1 MLNNELNQ
9 AQDFASSIRRKV
21 TATGALD
28 ELKVDPFF
36 EEDPAAA
43 KIVEFALKRRKNLFI
58 VGPTGCGKSSLV
70 INIMARLKERAEI
83 FNCNGETSIDEL
95 IAKQWLENGATV
107 VKHGSA
113 LRCYKEGKILLME
126 EVDFAASD
134 MLAAMHRIMELN
146 QQFYVCNIGPQE
158 VITKHGSFAVIAT
171 ANTIGC
177 GEDTFMYSGTKP
189 LNQAFMNRFSLTV
202 KMGYLSPDKEIK
214 VLKAKTGIN
223 EKVAELLV
231 NTANDVRDASDPTRV
246 SGSPGSQSIAAVIST
261 RDLLEWADAIVG
273 MNMTPKEAAQYA
285 FLNRIND
292 TDRDTIET
300 FISNRCA

>member
-1 MLNNELNQ
+1 MLNAELNKV
-9 AQDFASSIRRKV
+9 QDFAASIRKKV

-36 EEDPAAA
+36 EEDPVAAR
-43 KIVEFALKRRKNLFI
+43 IVEFAIKRRKNLFV

-70 INIMARLKERAEI
+70 INVMARMKERAEI

-95 IAKQWLENGATV
+95 VAKQWLEGGATV
-107 VKHGSA
+107 VKYGAA
-113 LRCYKEGKILLME
+113 LRAYKEGKLLLLE

-134 MLAAMHRIMELN
+134 MLASMHRIMELN

-158 VITKHGSFAVIAT
+158 VIPKHQAFAVIST

-177 GEDTFMYSGTKP
+177 GEDTFMYNGTKP

-202 KMGYLSPDKEIK
+202 KMGYLESHKEVR
-214 VLKAKTGIN
+214 VLMAKTGIQ
-223 EKVAELLV
+223 EAVAKVLV
-231 NTANDVRDASDPTRV
+231 FTANDVRDAADPTRV
-246 SGSPGSQSIAAVIST
+246 SGTPGSQSIAATIST

-273 MNMTPKEAAQYA
+273 MQMTPMEAAQYA

-292 TDRDTIET
+292 TDRDIIDT
-300 FISNRCA
+300 FIKNRCV

>member
-1 MLNNELNQ
+1 MIHNELNS
-9 AQDFASSIRRKV
+9 AQDFAASIRKKV
-21 TATGALD
+21 MATGQLD

-43 KIVEFALKRRKNLFI
+43 KIVEFALKRRKNLFV

-70 INIMARLKERAEI
+70 INVMARLKERAEI

-95 IAKQWLENGATV
+95 IAKQWLEGGATV
-107 VKHGSA
+107 VKLGSL
-113 LRCYKEGKILLME
+113 LRCYKDGKVLLFE
-126 EVDFAASD
+126 EVDLAASD
-134 MLAAMHRIMELN
+134 MLASMHRPMELN

-158 VITKHGSFAVIAT
+158 IIPKHQMFSVIAT

-177 GEDTFMYSGTKP
+177 GEDTFMYNGTKP

-202 KMGYLSPDKEIK
+202 KMGYLAADKEIK
-214 VLKAKTGIN
+214 VLKAKTGIQ
-223 EKVAELLV
+223 ESLAETLV
-231 NTANDVRDASDPTRV
+231 NCANDVRDAADPTRV
-246 SGSPGSQSIAAVIST
+246 SGTPGSQSIAATIST

-273 MNMTPKEAAQYA
+273 MSMSPKEAAQYA

-292 TDRDTIET
+292 TDRDMITT